1 MVVRPGAECRQ
12 RSGSACVC
20 WVQEL
25 RGRDVGHALS
35 GSIRKAAGEPGLP
48 AKPFALCAPVASPDA
63 DAIFVSDADA
73 IFISDADAIFVSDA
87 DAIFISDADAIFVSD
102 AASYASALCAP
113 VTNPECA
120 ANF

>member
-1 MVVRPGAECRQ
+1 MQNDDITCHSFTCHYCNYKCARAVTSAHVVT
-12 RSGSACVC
+12 
-20 WVQEL
+20 
-25 RGRDVGHALS
+25 H
-35 GSIRKAAGEPGLP
+35 IT
-48 AKPFALCAPVASPDA
+48 FALCAPVASPDA
-63 DAIFVSDADA
+63 DAIFISDADA